1 MTKLDDG
8 LKRLDK
14 MMNEEARMA
23 NAELMR
29 IAHDIDTKVEG
40 VEKKVQMMIDG
51 AQTMLD

>member
-23 NAELMR
+23 NGEAMK
-29 IAHDIDTKVEG
+29 IAHDIDTKAVG
-40 VEKKVQMMIDG
+40 VEKKVQIIIDG
-51 AQTMLD
+51 AQTMLN